1 MPSEKILE
9 QKKVLVAELTEK
21 VANAKIGVIVDYKGI
36 SVEDDTKLR
45 KALREADVE
54 YKVVKNTYLRFALG
68 SNNLEELDSQLE
80 GTTAIAMWSAD
91 SFEGAKILAKQAE
104 TLNTYKIKGGFMDG
118 KAIDAD
124 TVNGLA
130 KLPPREVLIAQVLGG
145 LNAPVAAF
153 ARVLNAIVEKES
165 A

>member
-9 QKKVLVAELTEK
+9 QKKVIVAELTEK
-21 VANAKIGVIVDYKGI
+21 VANAKMGVVVDYRGI
-36 SVEDDTKLR
+36 TVEDDTKLR
-45 KALREADVE
+45 KALREAGVE
-54 YKVVKNTYLRFALG
+54 YKVVKNTYLRFAFN
-68 SNNLEELDSQLE
+68 SNNLEELNSQLE
-80 GTTAIAMWSAD
+80 GTTAVAMWSDD
-91 SFEGAKILAKQAE
+91 SFEGAKLLAKQAE
-104 TLNTYKIKGGFMDG
+104 TLKTFNIKGGFMDG
-118 KAIDAD
+118 KAIDAE

>member
-1 MPSEKILE
+1 MPSEKILK
-9 QKKVLVAELTEK
+9 QKKVIVAELTEK
-21 VANAKIGVIVDYKGI
+21 VANAKMGVVVDYRGI
-36 SVEDDTKLR
+36 TVEDDTKLR
-45 KALREADVE
+45 KALREAGVD
-54 YKVVKNTYLRFALG
+54 YKVVKNTYLRFAFN
-68 SNNLEELDSQLE
+68 SNNLEELNSQLE
-80 GTTAIAMWSAD
+80 GTTAVAMWSSD
-91 SFEGAKILAKQAE
+91 SFEGAKLLAKQAE
-104 TLNTYKIKGGFMDG
+104 SLATFNIKGGFMDG
-118 KAIDAD
+118 KAIDAE

>member
-9 QKKVLVAELTEK
+9 QKKVIVAELTEK
-21 VANAKIGVIVDYKGI
+21 VANAKMGVVVDYKGI
-36 SVEDDTKLR
+36 TVEDDTKLR

-54 YKVVKNTYLRFALG
+54 YKVVKNTYLRFAFG
-68 SNNLEELDSQLE
+68 SNNLEELNSQLE
-80 GTTAIAMWSAD
+80 GTTAIAMWSND
-91 SFEGAKILAKQAE
+91 SFEGAKLLAKQAE
-104 TLNTYKIKGGFMDG
+104 ALKTFNIKGGFMDG

-124 TVNGLA
+124 TVNDLA